1 MKPKFADNNFV
12 FRPSPGWTALWH
24 PEMGGSGRWTLH
36 VSFTNISL
44 KFYQQFTLVIQT
56 IYVSFTNYSRKFYK
70 HVKHCKTVP
79 QQCIFPFN
87 LFTSSIFRLLHLI
100 GSSAFLTAVL
110 GCFGCKKLYNSKHFG
125 D

>member
-44 KFYQQFTLVIQT
+44 KFYQQFTLAIQT

-87 LFTSSIFRLLHLI
+87 LQIIASNRFKCIFD
-100 GSSAFLTAVL
+100 
-110 GCFGCKKLYNSKHFG
+110 GCAGMFWLQEIVQF
-125 D
+125 